1 MTHEAI
7 LEAVRGPWQLA
18 VPPGLPPVLQ
28 EMMMAALSKEPQ
40 NRCASPLSCCAGGAC
55 GILVLIK
62 NGCVTATD
70 VGNVAVLYGPVH
82 WLA

>member
-40 NRCASPLSCCAGGAC
+40 NRCAPLLWQRLQRLCWKVSGPACAWYMRYAAVAC
-55 GILVLIK
+55 YLHQCL
-62 NGCVTATD
+62 
-70 VGNVAVLYGPVH
+70 
-82 WLA
+82 

>member
-40 NRCASPLSCCAGGAC
+40 NRCAPL
-55 GILVLIK
+55 L
-62 NGCVTATD
+62 
-70 VGNVAVLYGPVH
+70 
-82 WLA
+82 